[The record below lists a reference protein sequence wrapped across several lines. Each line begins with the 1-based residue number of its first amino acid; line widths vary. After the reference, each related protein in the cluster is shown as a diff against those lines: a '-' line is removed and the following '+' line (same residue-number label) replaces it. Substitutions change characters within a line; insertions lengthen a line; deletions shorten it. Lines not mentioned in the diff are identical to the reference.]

1 MEPLED
7 RRLLSY
13 TVTNLGSLG
22 GTVSVPVDVN
32 NHGEVVGYSY
42 TANNAVAHAFVF
54 SHGKMKDLG
63 TLGGTTSGATG
74 INDRGV
80 IVGMSNIAPGNSQID
95 AFREQ
100 DGKRTDLGP
109 LNLAFVMAGGVIK
122 INADGVISGI
132 SDGDNASIDRRGTD
146 IELGS
151 LAGLGSVAEDLND
164 QRTGGRRLTDR
175 GAAGCEQFESAH
187 RALSCLPLQPWGDA
201 RPRHARRNG
210 FGGHCDQ

>member
-42 TANNAVAHAFVF
+42 TANNAVAHAFVYR
-54 SHGKMKDLG
+54 HGKMTDLG

-100 DGKRTDLGP
+100 DG
-109 LNLAFVMAGGVIK
+109 
-122 INADGVISGI
+122 
-132 SDGDNASIDRRGTD
+132 
-146 IELGS
+146 E
-151 LAGLGSVAEDLND
+151 
-164 QRTGGRRLTDR
+164 
-175 GAAGCEQFESAH
+175 GA
-187 RALSCLPLQPWGDA
+187 P
-201 RPRHARRNG
+201 
-210 FGGHCDQ
+210 